1 MSTVAQLVSSQAE
14 RAGMPRG
21 DDLVVFSRDE
31 VRQLVEYLS
40 DPAMA
45 LPALRG
51 AA

>member
-1 MSTVAQLVSSQAE
+1 MRIALWNDGALQVHT
-14 RAGMPRG
+14 PRG
-21 DDLVVFSRDE
+21 DDLVVFSSDE

-40 DPAMA
+40 DPAIA